1 MDRFY
6 QAFASS
12 TFEDLKDERSQ
23 VSNALA
29 KAVYVAAGMELFPAS
44 DQQQLEYIKRIIDRS
59 DYYVV
64 IVAGRYGS
72 LADNK
77 LSHTE
82 NEFDYARSQG
92 IPVLAFLPADPAA
105 ISAGKTDTDATKKE
119 KQPESIAKVS
129 IARRPRLLA
138 TDQSPCERPP
148 APVCIPKGAGVTSPP
163 SPPHVL
169 VMELVGKLG
178 ELLMM
183 QHTGVR
189 ASARR
194 MTRGRLVIIITRR
207 RRRTRRCRCT
217 RCRRCC
223 GRRRRRQRRDRCW
236 RQRTGCGRECIRN
249 GRAIRVIRAAV
260 ERDVVAGDIRGVG
273 MEAVRRGLDQR
284 RVVSLEALDHRR

>member
-138 TDQSPCERPP
+138 TEQSPCERPP
-148 APVCIPKGAGVTSPP
+148 APVCIPKGAGG
-163 SPPHVL
+163 HVL
-169 VMELVGKLG
+169 
-178 ELLMM
+178 
-183 QHTGVR
+183 
-189 ASARR
+189 
-194 MTRGRLVIIITRR
+194 
-207 RRRTRRCRCT
+207 
-217 RCRRCC
+217 
-223 GRRRRRQRRDRCW
+223 RRQPH
-236 RQRTGCGRECIRN
+236 
-249 GRAIRVIRAAV
+249 
-260 ERDVVAGDIRGVG
+260 
-273 MEAVRRGLDQR
+273 M
-284 RVVSLEALDHRR
+284 